1 MNADRRVVPSH
12 HVTSVLAEESL
23 SERTLEVKQTLKQ
36 SPNKVH
42 NVADK
47 WLLHDGINPLA
58 RVIIQNV
65 AHVPRTAPVRKIHTT
80 VHHRE
85 ELTHHDNNHI
95 NKTHGHEA
103 HGGHWH
109 DAHGHGHEAHGGH
122 GHTGGLA
129 SFVSTWHWFGDHGAF
144 IFGMIGRGLGEFIG
158 YTLKLLAVLMIFGPT
173 RTAIITMI
181 VIILLNIYAGTSL
194 SVWLGAGALLVIHG
208 IFSMIGHYSGW
219 GGHES
224 HGGGWHSHDDHGH
237 GGGHWE
243 DHWHGHH

>member
-12 HVTSVLAEESL
+12 HVTSVLAEDTL

-42 NVADK
+42 NVAHK

-65 AHVPRTAPVRKIHTT
+65 ERVPRATPIKKIHTEI
-80 VHHRE
+80 HHKKE
-85 ELTHHDNNHI
+85 IIHSDNNHI

-103 HGGHWH
+103 HGGHGH

-129 SFVSTWHWFGDHGAF
+129 SFVST
-144 IFGMIGRGLGEFIG
+144 
-158 YTLKLLAVLMIFGPT
+158 
-173 RTAIITMI
+173 
-181 VIILLNIYAGTSL
+181 
-194 SVWLGAGALLVIHG
+194 
-208 IFSMIGHYSGW
+208 
-219 GGHES
+219 
-224 HGGGWHSHDDHGH
+224 
-237 GGGHWE
+237 
-243 DHWHGHH
+243 